1 MAVTVNIPIE
11 NAITDGSLNPVTSNA
26 VFDGLALKQDTLVS
40 GTNIKTVGGVS
51 ILGAGDIAVSSGI
64 TIGTTPITSGTTRR
78 VFFQDGSVVSQSAN
92 LVFDA
97 SNQLVIGGHT
107 GGARLDVKAGG
118 ALSTDIV
125 QRWRNSADS
134 ANLGKVAGDGAF
146 TFGTYTNPNTRLSI
160 SGGSITGLYCSGL
173 GTAAYFQNET
183 GTGTG
188 YAAQFLGRQ
197 YGSGSPSGYNSFG
210 ILTGADTIN
219 GVNYAIK
226 AYAHNGTTNYAG
238 YFDAVNGTTN
248 IALYVQRGDM
258 VFGVSPTL
266 NKIGFWNATPIV
278 QPTTAVAS
286 ATLSSL
292 GGTALTDTDTFDG
305 YTIKQI
311 VKALR
316 NSGLLA

>member
-64 TIGTTPITSGTTRR
+64 TIGTTAITSGTTRR

-107 GGARLDVKAGG
+107 GGARIDVKAGG
-118 ALSTDIV
+118 ALSTDLL
-125 QRWRNSADS
+125 QKWTSSAG
-134 ANLGKVAGDGAF
+134 AQLGKFTGDGAV
-146 TFGTYTNPNTRLSI
+146 TFGTYTNPSTKLSI
-160 SGGSITGLYCSGL
+160 DNGASIGAYIGGLKGVYAVGNASGTAYGVDALGRSTASGGTSYGVNAIADG
-173 GTAAYFQNET
+173 
-183 GTGTG
+183 GTGS
-188 YAAQFLGRQ
+188 A
-197 YGSGSPSGYNSFG
+197 
-210 ILTGADTIN
+210 I
-219 GVNYAIK
+219 NYAVK
-226 AYAHNGTTNYAG
+226 GQASGAGLTNYAG
-238 YFDAVNGTTN
+238 YFDAINGTTN
-248 IALYVQRGDM
+248 YALYVQRGDM

-266 NKIGFWNATPIV
+266 NKIGFWNAAPIV
-278 QPTTAVAS
+278 QPTTAIAA
-286 ATLSSL
+286 ATLT
-292 GGTALTDTDTFDG
+292 GGGGATITDTDTFDG
-305 YTIKQI
+305 YTLKQI

>member
-107 GGARLDVKAGG
+107 GGARIDVKAGG

-134 ANLGKVAGDGAF
+134 ANLGKLTGDGAF
-146 TFGTYTNPNTRLSI
+146 TLGTYTNPSTILSI
-160 SGGSITGLYCSGL
+160 NTNGTGAYIGGLKGVYAVGNASGTAYGVDALGRSTASGGTSYGVNAIADG
-173 GTAAYFQNET
+173 
-183 GTGTG
+183 GTGS
-188 YAAQFLGRQ
+188 A
-197 YGSGSPSGYNSFG
+197 
-210 ILTGADTIN
+210 I
-219 GVNYAIK
+219 NYAVK
-226 AYAHNGTTNYAG
+226 GQASGAGLTNYAG
-238 YFDAVNGTTN
+238 YFDAINGTTN
-248 IALYVQRGDM
+248 YALYVQRGNM

-266 NKIGFWNATPIV
+266 NKIGFWNAAPIV
-278 QPTTAVAS
+278 QPTTSVAS
-286 ATLSSL
+286 ATLASL
-292 GGTALTDTDTFDG
+292 GGTTITDTDTFDG
-305 YTIKQI
+305 YTLKQI